1 MKRTRRLLLAMAASC
16 AWLCYSPSAMAQGE
30 DCSTA
35 TAITSLP
42 ATVFG
47 NTSSANDDY
56 NEVCPYTD
64 TGGLDQVWSYSPVAN
79 ETLDLSLCGPATDYD
94 TKLYVYENVC
104 GSSPIGC
111 NDDNCSNLN
120 TDFISEIF
128 GLSVTAGNTYYIVVD
143 GYDASSNGNYQLDI
157 TAAAPPSLG
166 ATCANPIVVS
176 TFPFST
182 SNSTCGSINDYGTQC
197 STSYGGGED
206 LVFELQMPAG
216 NFDIDLTATNG
227 GSWIGWFLKDAAD
240 CAVASSCLANA
251 TSGGGTNANGSYT
264 FAAGTYYLIIDTWP
278 TPACSDFDLDIQAAA
293 ATPGEDCATAIGP
306 VAVAVDELS
315 CVNTLV
321 TSGDFQDGPAASC
334 SSGSGATPDDDVW
347 ISFVAPSNGNKVV
360 ITTTGISNTDWVME
374 VWDDCPGSGT
384 PITCSDDVNGLMP
397 EIELCQFQYTGGN
410 TYYIRAWTWTSG
422 GSGNTMDL
430 CIYEDVACPT
440 PPVNDNCGAATA
452 LTLGPDAT
460 WCPTNEI
467 PGLTTAATPEG
478 GNGSPSCDSF
488 GTLNDVW
495 YTIATGPTTA
505 AMTVNVNDLS
515 GTQEFAIYEALTCG
529 SGGTVLSCLSTGTSS
544 TVSVMPSSTYYVR
557 VWANPGNEGDF
568 TICAHEVCAPAIA
581 TTSPVDDCGNGQFF
595 IDVDISS
602 LGSSAS
608 VDIVTD
614 FVGDTEPTGVG
625 TGVTQIGP
633 YPSGTTV
640 IITLV
645 HDNDPGCDAVL
656 PAESYIC
663 PPPNDDCV
671 NAIPVACNSVTAGTT
686 TGATGSVEEDNGC
699 GTSDGAPG
707 VWYTVDGYSG
717 LMQARLCGSSYDTK
731 IRVFD
736 GACGGLNCIDG
747 NDDSCGLQS
756 EVSWTG
762 VGGTTYFIQVFG
774 FSGFFGDEVGNFVLE
789 VLCGDQNAPCPD
801 NTAELELNTDDFGS
815 QTSWEIIP
823 VGVPT
828 PVCSGSGYADN
839 DQVFETC
846 CLPDG
851 CYRLRVLDSFGDGMS
866 TGDYVLRD
874 GNGNRIID
882 NTGGGAGFTSVS
894 AIANSG
900 AFCLPL
906 GTDQVIY
913 SHCDKMD
920 FLLTDFLIAS
930 ENPAVTAQFGVN
942 NANSGYQFWLF
953 DPNGS
958 YSRRVFFSHANPM
971 VGAPPGA
978 MAAAHLRFGNLIT
991 NPVPVDQLLNARIRG
1006 RVNGVYNEFGPTCQ
1020 IMVVSTLP
1028 SCPTTQLID
1037 DPNNANF
1044 SCGVTRTFGGSDKV
1058 VAYPVAGAN
1067 LYRFRFEQI
1076 GDAFVR
1082 NIASPSY
1089 SRLLNWVTNPLVPGA
1104 SYNVFVQAS
1113 FDGGANWCPYGDPC
1127 QVDIV
1132 SPPPASRLGADDQ
1145 GSVTLWPNPNR
1156 GDQFQLTINELPEEA
1171 LTVNVDIHDLFGK
1184 RVAARTYPAQGGMLN
1199 TVVDLDG
1206 QLATGMYLVSIT
1218 AGDKLFTERLV
1229 IE

>member
-1 MKRTRRLLLAMAASC
+1 MAASC

-227 GSWIGWFLKDAAD
+227 GSYIGWFLKDAAD
-240 CAVASSCLANA
+240 CAVGFSCLANA
-251 TSGGGTNANGSYT
+251 TSSFGTDANGSYS
-264 FAAGTYYLIIDTWP
+264 FSAGTYYLIIDTWP
-278 TPACSDFDLDIQAAA
+278 SPACSDFDLDIQAAA
-293 ATPGEDCATAIGP
+293 ATPGEDSATAIGP

-334 SSGSGATPDDDVW
+334 SSLSGATPDDDVW

-544 TVSVMPSSTYYVR
+544 TVSVM
-557 VWANPGNEGDF
+557 
-568 TICAHEVCAPAIA
+568 
-581 TTSPVDDCGNGQFF
+581 
-595 IDVDISS
+595 
-602 LGSSAS
+602 
-608 VDIVTD
+608 
-614 FVGDTEPTGVG
+614 
-625 TGVTQIGP
+625 
-633 YPSGTTV
+633 
-640 IITLV
+640 
-645 HDNDPGCDAVL
+645 
-656 PAESYIC
+656 
-663 PPPNDDCV
+663 
-671 NAIPVACNSVTAGTT
+671 
-686 TGATGSVEEDNGC
+686 
-699 GTSDGAPG
+699 
-707 VWYTVDGYSG
+707 
-717 LMQARLCGSSYDTK
+717 
-731 IRVFD
+731 
-736 GACGGLNCIDG
+736 
-747 NDDSCGLQS
+747 
-756 EVSWTG
+756 
-762 VGGTTYFIQVFG
+762 
-774 FSGFFGDEVGNFVLE
+774 
-789 VLCGDQNAPCPD
+789 
-801 NTAELELNTDDFGS
+801 
-815 QTSWEIIP
+815 
-823 VGVPT
+823 
-828 PVCSGSGYADN
+828 VCSPTESVVGA
-839 DQVFETC
+839 
-846 CLPDG
+846 
-851 CYRLRVLDSFGDGMS
+851 RV
-866 TGDYVLRD
+866 TP
-874 GNGNRIID
+874 
-882 NTGGGAGFTSVS
+882 SVS
-894 AIANSG
+894 GPWCGKTPSM
-900 AFCLPL
+900 LL
-906 GTDQVIY
+906 VQV
-913 SHCDKMD
+913 
-920 FLLTDFLIAS
+920 T
-930 ENPAVTAQFGVN
+930 V
-942 NANSGYQFWLF
+942 
-953 DPNGS
+953 
-958 YSRRVFFSHANPM
+958 
-971 VGAPPGA
+971 
-978 MAAAHLRFGNLIT
+978 
-991 NPVPVDQLLNARIRG
+991 ARSAR
-1006 RVNGVYNEFGPTCQ
+1006 P
-1020 IMVVSTLP
+1020 LP
-1028 SCPTTQLID
+1028 SAT
-1037 DPNNANF
+1037 
-1044 SCGVTRTFGGSDKV
+1044 
-1058 VAYPVAGAN
+1058 
-1067 LYRFRFEQI
+1067 
-1076 GDAFVR
+1076 
-1082 NIASPSY
+1082 
-1089 SRLLNWVTNPLVPGA
+1089 VPMN
-1104 SYNVFVQAS
+1104 S
-1113 FDGGANWCPYGDPC
+1113 
-1127 QVDIV
+1127 IV
-1132 SPPPASRLGADDQ
+1132 SR
-1145 GSVTLWPNPNR
+1145 SVKT
-1156 GDQFQLTINELPEEA
+1156 D
-1171 LTVNVDIHDLFGK
+1171 
-1184 RVAARTYPAQGGMLN
+1184 
-1199 TVVDLDG
+1199 
-1206 QLATGMYLVSIT
+1206 
-1218 AGDKLFTERLV
+1218 
-1229 IE
+1229 